1 MNKPIKLLRRIIN
14 ADSKDHSLKE
24 QKVLDSKNSTIKI
37 NWCLINSV
45 SIQCF
50 LFSSVDQFC
59 CFNCYR

>member
-37 NWCLINSV
+37 NWCL
-45 SIQCF
+45 
-50 LFSSVDQFC
+50 
-59 CFNCYR
+59 